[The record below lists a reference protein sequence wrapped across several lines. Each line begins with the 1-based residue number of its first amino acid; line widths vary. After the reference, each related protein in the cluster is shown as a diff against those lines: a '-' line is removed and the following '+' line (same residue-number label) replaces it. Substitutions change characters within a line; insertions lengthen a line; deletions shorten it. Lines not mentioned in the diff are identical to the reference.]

1 MLELFQYEFI
11 RNAVLAGILASLACG
26 IVGTFI
32 VVKRL
37 TFVSGGIAH
46 TAYGGVGLGY
56 FLGIPPITGAI
67 IFSLLASV
75 GIASLRAKK
84 NQNEDTLI
92 GIMWAFGMSLGIL
105 FISFSSGYTPD
116 LMSYLFGNI
125 LAVSSF
131 EILLMVAL
139 NIIIFIVVKYNFR
152 KFEAVTFDE
161 EYSRAIGLNVDKY
174 FLLLYLLI
182 ALTVVLLIKVVGI
195 ILVIALMSI
204 PASISLNFS
213 NSLKKM
219 IIYSILI
226 GMLLTLFGLFL
237 SYFLNLPS
245 GSTIIIVSATAYL
258 IIYFF
263 NSVLK
268 GIKNDRMER

>member
-1 MLELFQYEFI
+1 MLEVFQYEFI
-11 RNAVLAGILASLACG
+11 RNAILAGILASIACG

-37 TFVSGGIAH
+37 TFISGGIAH

-56 FLGIPPITGAI
+56 FLGIPPIIGAI
-67 IFSLLASV
+67 VFSLLASV

-125 LAVSSF
+125 LAVSNL
-131 EILLMVAL
+131 EIFLMLIL
-139 NIIIFIVVKYNFR
+139 NAVIFAVVKLNFR
-152 KFEAVTFDE
+152 KLEAVTFDE
-161 EYSRAIGLNVDKY
+161 EYSRAIGLNVERY
-174 FLLLYLLI
+174 FFVLYLLI
-182 ALTVVLLIKVVGI
+182 ALTVVLLIKIVGI

-213 NSLKKM
+213 KSLKKM
-219 IIYSILI
+219 IVYSIFT
-226 GMLLTLFGLFL
+226 GMILTLFGLFL
-237 SYFLNLPS
+237 SYYLNLPS
-245 GSTIIIVSATAYL
+245 GSTIIIVAALAYMT
-258 IIYFF
+258 IYLF
-263 NSVLK
+263 NSVIK
-268 GIKNDRMER
+268 GNRK